1 MYACD
6 VSPRSAG
13 PHRTLGPVPRDAS
26 PPVRLLYALLVSVLT
41 GLLLAAAA
49 LPLVGGLGLTA
60 KAGAD
65 EFLVL
70 PA

>member
-1 MYACD
+1 MA
-6 VSPRSAG
+6 SLRSA
-13 PHRTLGPVPRDAS
+13 PS
-26 PPVRLLYALLVSVLT
+26 ALSQLTKALVVCVIA
-41 GLLLAAAA
+41 GLVLAALAF
-49 LPLVGGLGLTA
+49 PVVGGLGLSA